1 MIAAAVSIA
10 AAERIKGNGMKIAQ
24 IEPLVFNVS
33 EKTNWFFLRV
43 TAENGLTGVGEASLN
58 GWEPSQQ
65 AAATTLGA
73 HWKGQAVDELL
84 PRLRVYPHSPGGL
97 IGSSIVSAMEQALTD
112 LSARA
117 AGLPVFEWL
126 GRTLPGG
133 VKRRAVRVYANI
145 NRGARDRS
153 PDGIAQAAKRAVDQG
168 FGGVKIAPFDGVYW
182 GDADSAEIAK
192 RTQAGVERVLA
203 IREAVGPD
211 VAIMVDCHWRFD
223 EARAMAVMQALKP
236 ARLFWFECPVSENPD
251 AFAMLGR
258 VHAATNAAGMQLAG
272 AEHQIAVSGFAP
284 FVAARRLDVIMPDI
298 KYTGGFAEM
307 LRIAS
312 DCERHGVHFSP
323 HNPTGPVCNVASMHL
338 CAVAPAFLI
347 LEHQLAESPL
357 YYDLAGGYRPLLQ
370 DGCFHLPDGP
380 GLGIALDDAVL
391 QAHPYRPLP
400 PNANLD
406 ERLG

>member
-1 MIAAAVSIA
+1 
-10 AAERIKGNGMKIAQ
+10 MKISN

-43 TAENGLTGVGEASLN
+43 TAENGLTGIGEASLN
-58 GWEPSQQ
+58 GWEPAQV
-65 AAATTLGA
+65 AAAEMLGA
-73 HWKGQAVDELL
+73 RWIGQAVADLL
-84 PRLRVYPHSPGGL
+84 PRLRVYAHSPAGL

-112 LSARA
+112 LSARQ
-117 AGLPVFEWL
+117 AGLPVSEWL
-126 GRTLPGG
+126 ARSQRGG

-153 PDGIAQAAKRAVDQG
+153 PAGIALAARNAVAQG

-182 GDADSAEIAK
+182 GDGDGAEIAR

-211 VAIMVDCHWRFD
+211 IEVMVDCHWRFD
-223 EARAMAVMQALKP
+223 EARAMALIQALKP
-236 ARLFWFECPVSENPD
+236 ARLFWLECPVSEHAD
-251 AFAMLGR
+251 ALDMVER
-258 VHAATNAAGMQLAG
+258 IHTAANAAGMRLAG
-272 AEHQIAVSGFAP
+272 AEHHIGVSGFAP
-284 FVAARRLDVIMPDI
+284 FVAAGRLDVVMPDI
-298 KYTGGFAEM
+298 KYTGGFGEM
-307 LRIAS
+307 LRIATA
-312 DCERHGVHFSP
+312 CEQHGVGFSP

-347 LEHQLAESPL
+347 LEHQLAESAL
-357 YYDLAGGYRPLLQ
+357 YYDVAGGYKPVLK
-370 DGCFHLPDGP
+370 DGCFVLPEGP
-380 GLGIALDDAVL
+380 GLGIVLDDAVL
-391 QAHPYRPLP
+391 NAHPYRPLP